1 MHTFLNISCKDS
13 TLIYL
18 DIYYGSLEIL
28 VLNLSQKLLL
38 TKLINSQNAAHTS
51 YQSTLVFVKCKRD
64 ILAWR

>member
-1 MHTFLNISCKDS
+1 MHTFLYISCEDS

-38 TKLINSQNAAHTS
+38 AKLINSQNATYTS
-51 YQSTLVFVKCKRD
+51 YQSALVFIKCKRN
-64 ILAWR
+64 ILAWS